1 VSSHALKQVLLVET
15 SLPLILPSVENHS
28 LSPLF
33 MLEKE
38 FEKSKGQALF
48 LAEDF
53 CLINEAPTICPAS
66 HSTKLVRNSPAQAW
80 RRFLNFGIDSLSLI
94 F

>member
-1 VSSHALKQVLLVET
+1 
-15 SLPLILPSVENHS
+15 
-28 LSPLF
+28 

-66 HSTKLVRNSPAQAW
+66 HSTKRDRNSKLVRNSPAQAW